1 MTERRC
7 FSMIQ
12 YKAYMLVDL
21 LPPFLKTYGFGL
33 GDLNGRRLSGEKSL
47 PRLEIGKLESLT
59 RDLNALQ
66 VRGVVPVID
75 WFDSILTAAAFHQ
88 RHKVITSIYPHFRSI
103 KFFVLLCFFCFFT
116 PGKRCFEP

>member
-66 VRGVVPVID
+66 VRGVVLDID
-75 WFDSILTAAAFHQ
+75 WLFLFCTLL
-88 RHKVITSIYPHFRSI
+88 RYKEGITI
-103 KFFVLLCFFCFFT
+103 
-116 PGKRCFEP
+116 